1 MSNKV
6 TKAVCIIL
14 ILAMLSGFLS
24 LIISLF

>member
-1 MSNKV
+1 MNNKV
-6 TKAVCIIL
+6 TKAVGIIL